1 VRGATVGRQPD
12 APRGSSR
19 EADLDDAH
27 DQHFVTVGDQAAQPR
42 GVQQLP
48 ARIVEVVGHGGI
60 VFIMMVTVPPMT
72 DLARG
77 TKVFDAAAVRGTW
90 RMLRSPDD
98 VLALM
103 DTTAEGVVA
112 CVADAGATF
121 LAPIFDELTA
131 VVCLSGTPQSH
142 IGIVSREYQVPCV
155 MGTVF
160 DGDEPAD
167 GDGIEVDCSGDTG
180 IVRRPS

>member
-1 VRGATVGRQPD
+1 
-12 APRGSSR
+12 
-19 EADLDDAH
+19 
-27 DQHFVTVGDQAAQPR
+27 
-42 GVQQLP
+42 VQQLP

-77 TKVFDAAAVRGTW
+77 TKVFDAAAVRGTL

-155 MGTVF
+155 MAAALAIEPG
-160 DGDEPAD
+160 DGDEV
-167 GDGIEVDCSGDTG
+167 EVDCSAEPGV
-180 IVRRPS
+180 VRNLS